1 MFEWM
6 CDMAKGNPQILKKRE
21 MVCDECITK
30 DGMEIM
36 MMMNIVFVPKAT
48 RKFKKKSM
56 VWECD
61 ECM

>member
-1 MFEWM
+1 M
-6 CDMAKGNPQILKKRE
+6 CDMAEGNLQILKKRE
-21 MVCDECITK
+21 MMCDECIIK

-36 MMMNIVFVPKAT
+36 MMMMMNIVFVLKAT
-48 RKFKKKSM
+48 RKFKKKNM

>member
-1 MFEWM
+1 M
-6 CDMAKGNPQILKKRE
+6 
-21 MVCDECITK
+21 CDECIIK

-36 MMMNIVFVPKAT
+36 MMMMMNIVFVLKAT